1 MAIMGKRF
9 IECFIVSV
17 SIFAIQASAQ
27 ISHIEI
33 PPFSSNVM
41 IPQSRA
47 RAFTPDRGG
56 SVEITD
62 ISALI
67 DILENTAT
75 TTVEIRLHNTSNRR
89 QEAELIFPVPD
100 GAVVRGFAY
109 DGPDGMITAKVLPK
123 DEARRIYDS
132 LVAKIRDPALA
143 EFIGYNLIR
152 SSVFPVEANG
162 NQKVRLTYEHLLE
175 TDGNRV
181 DYFLPRTESLE
192 YKVPWEIKVNIK
204 SKRPIS
210 TVYSPTHNLIGLK
223 KIDLNN
229 MEEKEGPV
237 EISAHTEKGANV
249 PGPFRLSY
257 LMQENGVTASMF
269 AYPDE
274 KVGGGYFLLLAG
286 LPANV
291 LNDNNEQ
298 AIKREVT
305 LVIDKSGSM
314 NGEKIE
320 QVKEASLQ
328 IIAGLKMGEAF
339 NVIIYSNTVEK
350 FAKKPVIKTKE
361 TEDQARE
368 YIKGITPSGGTNI
381 YDALNEAL
389 GQEPTEDMIPI
400 VLFLTDGLPTIGQ
413 TSELVIREVITKSN
427 SYKRRVFTFGV
438 GLDVNAPLLERIA
451 AESRARAEFVLPKED
466 VEVKIGKVFN
476 RLTGP
481 ILAEPELEVVEEDGG
496 YAMGRTRDIIPNK
509 LPDLFE
515 GDQLI
520 LLGQYVGK
528 KPITF
533 RISGNYLG
541 KAKSFKFTFNFDKE
555 NVKNGFVPRLWASR
569 KIAELIDNV
578 RQMGADSNVN
588 RNDPKV
594 KELVDEIVRLST
606 EFGILT
612 EYTAFLAREGT
623 DLGRRGD
630 VMRDA
635 EVLFEQRALKSRTGM
650 GGLNQ
655 SFNMEAQRG
664 QTTLNLDNSFVNENF
679 DRVSITNVQQINDMA
694 YYFKNNR
701 WVDSRLV
708 QDESNIKPDKII
720 EFGSDEYFE
729 LARKLAAQGRQGSM
743 ALGSGRGGM
752 GGSGGDVLMKV
763 DNQNVLIRNSE

>member
-1 MAIMGKRF
+1 MIIQRKRL
-9 IECFIVSV
+9 IESFVIVL
-17 SIFAIQASAQ
+17 SIFAIQTQAQ

-47 RAFTPDRGG
+47 RAFAPDRGG
-56 SVEITD
+56 SVEITE
-62 ISALI
+62 IGALI

-75 TTVEIRLHNTSNRR
+75 TTIEIRLHNTSNRR

-100 GAVVRGFAY
+100 GAVVTGFAY
-109 DGPDGMITAKVLPK
+109 DGPGRMITAKVLPK

-152 SSVFPVEANG
+152 SSVFPVEANS

-175 TDGNRV
+175 MDGNRV

-204 SKRPIS
+204 SKRPVS

-223 KIDLNN
+223 KINLEN

-257 LMQENGVTASMF
+257 LMEDDGVTASMF

-286 LPANV
+286 LPADV
-291 LNDNNEQ
+291 LNNKDAT

-320 QVKEASLQ
+320 QVKEAALQ

-339 NVIIYSNTVEK
+339 NVIIYSNSVEK
-350 FAKKPVIKTKE
+350 FARKPVIKTRE
-361 TEDQARE
+361 TEGQARE
-368 YIKGITPSGGTNI
+368 YIKGMTPSGGTNI
-381 YDALNEAL
+381 YDALTEAL
-389 GQEPTEDMIPI
+389 SQEPTEDMIPI

-427 SYKRRVFTFGV
+427 PYKRRVFTFGV

-481 ILAEPELEVVEEDGG
+481 ILAEPELDVIEENGG

-533 RISGNYLG
+533 KISGNYLG
-541 KAKSFKFTFNFDKE
+541 KERSFKFTFNFEKE

-569 KIAELIDNV
+569 KIAELIDDI

-623 DLGRRGD
+623 DLGRRSD

-635 EVLFEQRALKSRTGM
+635 EILFEERALNSRTGR
-650 GGLNQ
+650 GGLSQ
-655 SFNMEAQRG
+655 GFNMGAQRE
-664 QTTLNLDNSFVNENF
+664 QKTLNYDNGFINENF

-708 QDESNIKPDKII
+708 ESESNITPDKVI

-743 ALGSGRGGM
+743 ALGGGRGGR
-752 GGSGGDVLMKV
+752 GGFGDVLMKV
-763 DNQNVLIRNSE
+763 DDQSVLIRNSQ